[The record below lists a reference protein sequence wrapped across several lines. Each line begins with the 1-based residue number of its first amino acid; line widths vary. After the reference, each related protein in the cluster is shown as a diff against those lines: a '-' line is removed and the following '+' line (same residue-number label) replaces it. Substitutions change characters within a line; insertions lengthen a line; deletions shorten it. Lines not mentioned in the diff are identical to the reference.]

1 MVTKFTG
8 SINDQVFD
16 DVDKFNTYV
25 DKLRSS
31 ETPIYHME
39 YKVETAPETASE
51 NAVCAKQ
58 EVVERETYT
67 TPKLIERFS
76 PISIARRL
84 ERDRLDLDEDSL
96 GSLLDDL
103 YSELSEV
110 EINDNDRGDIESQFQ
125 RDIDFLDELA
135 FVGHGSMDNMD
146 FEHNQYESTVKYTME
161 RLRSLRDKVIAEID
175 KEITLVDSEYLQ
187 RTMEYQAERNKLQE
201 RAEKDSLLADYGRK
215 CNRTII
221 AKLQPQAGRC
231 LER

>member
-8 SINDQVFD
+8 SVNDQTFD

-39 YKVETAPETASE
+39 YKVETAPE

-58 EVVERETYT
+58 ETYT

-103 YSELSEV
+103 YSELSET

-135 FVGHGSMDNMD
+135 FVGRESIDKMD
-146 FEHNQYESTVKYTME
+146 FEHHQYERTVKYTME
-161 RLRSLRDKVIAEID
+161 RLHSLRDKVIAEID
-175 KEITLVDSEYLQ
+175 KEIDAVDNEYLQ
-187 RTMEYQAERNKLQE
+187 NTTKNQAERNKLQE
-201 RAEKDSLLADYGRK
+201 RAEKDNLLADYGRK

>member
-8 SINDQVFD
+8 SVNDQVFD

-58 EVVERETYT
+58 ETYT

-110 EINDNDRGDIESQFQ
+110 EINDNDRIDIETQFQ

-135 FVGHGSMDNMD
+135 FVGRESVDRMD
-146 FEHNQYESTVKYTME
+146 FEHNQYESMVKYTME
-161 RLRSLRDKVIAEID
+161 HLHSLRDKVIAEID
-175 KEITLVDSEYLQ
+175 KEIDAVDKEYLQ
-187 RTMEYQAERNKLQE
+187 RTMEYQAECNKLQE
-201 RAEKDSLLADYGRK
+201 RAEKDDLLADYGRK

>member
-8 SINDQVFD
+8 SVNDQTFD

-25 DKLRSS
+25 AKLRSS

-39 YKVETAPETASE
+39 YKVETAPE

-58 EVVERETYT
+58 ETVEQETYT
-67 TPKLIERFS
+67 TSKLIERFS
-76 PISIARRL
+76 PLSIARRL

-103 YSELSEV
+103 YSELSEI
-110 EINDNDRGDIESQFQ
+110 EINDNDRGDIKAQFQ
-125 RDIDFLDELA
+125 RDIDFLDGLSIT
-135 FVGHGSMDNMD
+135 GLGSIDNMI

-175 KEITLVDSEYLQ
+175 KEIDMVDNEYL
-187 RTMEYQAERNKLQE
+187 RHTTEYQTERNNIQE

>member
-8 SINDQVFD
+8 SVNDQVFD
-16 DVDKFNTYV
+16 DVERFNTYV

-39 YKVETAPETASE
+39 YRIETVPETTPEKTSE

-58 EVVERETYT
+58 ETYT

-84 ERDRLDLDEDSL
+84 ERDGIDLDEDSL
-96 GSLLDDL
+96 GDMLDDL

-110 EINDNDRGDIESQFQ
+110 EINDNDRRDIESQFQ

-135 FVGHGSMDNMD
+135 FVGHESVDKMDL
-146 FEHNQYESTVKYTME
+146 EHNQYESMVKYTME
-161 RLRSLRDKVIAEID
+161 HLRFLRDKVIAEID
-175 KEITLVDSEYLQ
+175 KEIDAVDNEYLR
-187 RTMEYQAERNKLQE
+187 RTTEYQAERNKLQE

>member
-8 SINDQVFD
+8 SVNDQVFD

-39 YKVETAPETASE
+39 YKVETAPE

-58 EVVERETYT
+58 ETVEQVTYT

-76 PISIARRL
+76 PISVARRL
-84 ERDRLDLDEDSL
+84 ERDGLDLDEDSL
-96 GSLLDDL
+96 GDMLDDL

-110 EINDNDRGDIESQFQ
+110 EINDNDRKDIEAQFQ

-135 FVGHGSMDNMD
+135 FVGRESIDNKD

-175 KEITLVDSEYLQ
+175 KEIDAVDNEYLQ
-187 RTMEYQAERNKLQE
+187 RTTEYQAECNKLQE
-201 RAEKDSLLADYGRK
+201 RAEKDDLLADYGRK

-221 AKLQPQAGRC
+221 SKPQAGRC

>member
-8 SINDQVFD
+8 SVNDQTFD

-39 YKVETAPETASE
+39 YKVETAPE

-58 EVVERETYT
+58 ETVEQETYT

-84 ERDRLDLDEDSL
+84 ERDRVDLDEDSL

-135 FVGHGSMDNMD
+135 FVGRESIDKMDS
-146 FEHNQYESTVKYTME
+146 EHHQYECAVKYTME
-161 RLRSLRDKVIAEID
+161 RLHSLRDKVIAEID

-187 RTMEYQAERNKLQE
+187 HTMEYQTERNNLQE

>member
-8 SINDQVFD
+8 SVNDQVFD
-16 DVDKFNTYV
+16 DAERFNTYV

-31 ETPIYHME
+31 KTPIYHME
-39 YKVETAPETASE
+39 YKVETIPE

-58 EVVERETYT
+58 ETVERETYT

-84 ERDRLDLDEDSL
+84 ERDRVDLDEDSL
-96 GSLLDDL
+96 GDMLDDL

-135 FVGHGSMDNMD
+135 FVGRESIDKMDS
-146 FEHNQYESTVKYTME
+146 EHHQYECAVKYTME
-161 RLRSLRDKVIAEID
+161 RLHSLRDKVIAEID
-175 KEITLVDSEYLQ
+175 KEIDAVDNEYLQ
-187 RTMEYQAERNKLQE
+187 NTTKDQAERNKLQE

>member
-8 SINDQVFD
+8 SVNDQVFD

-58 EVVERETYT
+58 ETYT

-110 EINDNDRGDIESQFQ
+110 EINDNDRRDIESQFQ
-125 RDIDFLDELA
+125 RDIDFLDELS
-135 FVGHGSMDNMD
+135 VIGRGSIDKMDY
-146 FEHNQYESTVKYTME
+146 EHNQYESTIKYTME
-161 RLRSLRDKVIAEID
+161 RLHSLRDKVIAEID
-175 KEITLVDSEYLQ
+175 KEIDAVDKEYLQ
-187 RTMEYQAERNKLQE
+187 RTMEYQAECNRLQE

>member
-8 SINDQVFD
+8 SVNDQTFD

-58 EVVERETYT
+58 ETYT

-96 GSLLDDL
+96 GDMLDDL

-110 EINDNDRGDIESQFQ
+110 EINDNDRKDIETQFQ
-125 RDIDFLDELA
+125 RDIDFLDELSII
-135 FVGHGSMDNMD
+135 GRGSIDKMD
-146 FEHNQYESTVKYTME
+146 FEHNQYESMVKYTME
-161 RLRSLRDKVIAEID
+161 HLHSLRDKVIAEID
-175 KEITLVDSEYLQ
+175 KEIDAVDNEYLQ
-187 RTMEYQAERNKLQE
+187 RTTEYQAECNRLQE

>member
-8 SINDQVFD
+8 SVNDQVFD

-39 YKVETAPETASE
+39 YKVETAPETVSE

-58 EVVERETYT
+58 ETYT

-76 PISIARRL
+76 PISVARRL

-96 GSLLDDL
+96 GDLLDDL

-110 EINDNDRGDIESQFQ
+110 KINDNDRKSIEDQFQ

-135 FVGHGSMDNMD
+135 FIGHGSVDNMD
-146 FEHNQYESTVKYTME
+146 FEHNQYESTIKYTME
-161 RLRSLRDKVIAEID
+161 RLQSLRNKVIAEID
-175 KEITLVDSEYLQ
+175 KEIDAVDKEYLQ
-187 RTMEYQAERNKLQE
+187 RTTEYQAERNKLQE

-215 CNRTII
+215 CNRTVIS
-221 AKLQPQAGRC
+221 KLQPQAGRC

>member
-8 SINDQVFD
+8 SVNDQTFD

-39 YKVETAPETASE
+39 YKVETAPETVSE

-58 EVVERETYT
+58 ETYT

-76 PISIARRL
+76 PISVARRL

-96 GSLLDDL
+96 GDLLDDL

-110 EINDNDRGDIESQFQ
+110 KINDNDRKSIEDQFQ

-135 FVGHGSMDNMD
+135 FIGHGSVDNMD
-146 FEHNQYESTVKYTME
+146 FEHNQYESTIKYTME
-161 RLRSLRDKVIAEID
+161 RLQSLRNKVIAEID
-175 KEITLVDSEYLQ
+175 KEIDAVDNEYLQ
-187 RTMEYQAERNKLQE
+187 RTTEYQAERNKLQE

-215 CNRTII
+215 CNRTVIS
-221 AKLQPQAGRC
+221 KPQAGRC
-231 LER
+231 LEK

>member
-8 SINDQVFD
+8 SVNDQTFD

-39 YKVETAPETASE
+39 YKVETAPE

-58 EVVERETYT
+58 ETVERETYT

-103 YSELSEV
+103 YSELSEI

-135 FVGHGSMDNMD
+135 FVGRKSIDNMD
-146 FEHNQYESTVKYTME
+146 YEHNQYERTVKYTME
-161 RLRSLRDKVIAEID
+161 RLHSLRDKVI
-175 KEITLVDSEYLQ
+175 VQ
-187 RTMEYQAERNKLQE
+187 VQ
-201 RAEKDSLLADYGRK
+201 
-215 CNRTII
+215 TIYHYI
-221 AKLQPQAGRC
+221 IWSNNSVFANGL
-231 LER
+231 

>member
-8 SINDQVFD
+8 SVNDQVFD
-16 DVDKFNTYV
+16 DVERFNTYV

-39 YKVETAPETASE
+39 YRIETAPETASE

-58 EVVERETYT
+58 ETYT

-84 ERDRLDLDEDSL
+84 ERDGIDLDEDSL
-96 GSLLDDL
+96 GDMLDDL

-110 EINDNDRGDIESQFQ
+110 EINDNDRRDIESQFQ
-125 RDIDFLDELA
+125 RDIDFLDELS
-135 FVGHGSMDNMD
+135 FVGRESVDKMD
-146 FEHNQYESTVKYTME
+146 FEHNQYESMVKYTME
-161 RLRSLRDKVIAEID
+161 HLRSLRDKVIAEID
-175 KEITLVDSEYLQ
+175 KEIDAVDNEYLQ
-187 RTMEYQAERNKLQE
+187 NTTKNQAERNKLQE

-221 AKLQPQAGRC
+221 SKPQAGRC

>member
-8 SINDQVFD
+8 SVNDQTFD

-39 YKVETAPETASE
+39 YRIETAPETASK
-51 NAVCAKQ
+51 NAVSEGPICAKQ
-58 EVVERETYT
+58 ETYT

-76 PISIARRL
+76 PISITRRL

-96 GSLLDDL
+96 GDMLDDL

-110 EINDNDRGDIESQFQ
+110 EINDNDRKDIEAQFQ

-135 FVGHGSMDNMD
+135 FVGRESIDKMDS
-146 FEHNQYESTVKYTME
+146 EHNQYERTVKYTME
-161 RLRSLRDKVIAEID
+161 RLHSLRDRVIAEID
-175 KEITLVDSEYLQ
+175 KEIDAVDNEYLQ
-187 RTMEYQAERNKLQE
+187 RTMEYQAECNRLQE

>member
-8 SINDQVFD
+8 SVNDQTFD

-39 YKVETAPETASE
+39 YKVETAPE

-58 EVVERETYT
+58 ETVERETYT
-67 TPKLIERFS
+67 ISKLIERFS
-76 PISIARRL
+76 PFSIARRL

-96 GSLLDDL
+96 RDMLDDL
-103 YSELSEV
+103 YSELSEI
-110 EINDNDRGDIESQFQ
+110 EINDNDRGDIKAQFQ
-125 RDIDFLDELA
+125 RDIDFLDDLSIA
-135 FVGHGSMDNMD
+135 GRGSIDNMD
-146 FEHNQYESTVKYTME
+146 SEHNQYESTVKYTME
-161 RLRSLRDKVIAEID
+161 RLRSLRDRVIAEID

-187 RTMEYQAERNKLQE
+187 RTMEYQTERNNIQE

-221 AKLQPQAGRC
+221 AKLQPQTGRC

>member
-1 MVTKFTG
+1 MVKKFTG
-8 SINDQVFD
+8 SVNDQVFD
-16 DVDKFNTYV
+16 DADKFNTYV

-31 ETPIYHME
+31 KTPIYHME
-39 YKVETAPETASE
+39 YKVETAPE

-58 EVVERETYT
+58 ETVEQETYT

-76 PISIARRL
+76 PLSIARRL

-110 EINDNDRGDIESQFQ
+110 EINDNDRGDIKAQFQ
-125 RDIDFLDELA
+125 RDIDFLDDLSIT
-135 FVGHGSMDNMD
+135 GRGSIDNMD
-146 FEHNQYESTVKYTME
+146 YEHNQYESTVKYTME
-161 RLRSLRDKVIAEID
+161 RLHSLRDKVIAEID
-175 KEITLVDSEYLQ
+175 KEIDAVDNEYLQ
-187 RTMEYQAERNKLQE
+187 RTMEYQTERNKLQE

>member
-8 SINDQVFD
+8 SVNDQTFD

-51 NAVCAKQ
+51 NAVCVKQ
-58 EVVERETYT
+58 ETYT

-96 GSLLDDL
+96 GDMLDDL

-110 EINDNDRGDIESQFQ
+110 EINDNDRKDIETQFQ
-125 RDIDFLDELA
+125 RDIDFLDELSII
-135 FVGHGSMDNMD
+135 GRGSIDKMN
-146 FEHNQYESTVKYTME
+146 FEHNQYESMVKYTME
-161 RLRSLRDKVIAEID
+161 HLHSLRDKVIAEID
-175 KEITLVDSEYLQ
+175 KEIDAVDNEYLQ
-187 RTMEYQAERNKLQE
+187 RTTEYQAECNRLQE

>member
-8 SINDQVFD
+8 SVNDQTFD

-51 NAVCAKQ
+51 NAGCAKQ

-76 PISIARRL
+76 PLSVARRL
-84 ERDRLDLDEDSL
+84 ERDRLDLDEDAL

-125 RDIDFLDELA
+125 RDIDFLDELD
-135 FVGHGSMDNMD
+135 FVGRGSIDKMDS
-146 FEHNQYESTVKYTME
+146 EHNQYESTVKYTME
-161 RLRSLRDKVIAEID
+161 RLHSLRDKVIAEID
-175 KEITLVDSEYLQ
+175 KEIDAVDNEYLQ
-187 RTMEYQAERNKLQE
+187 RTMEYQAECNKLQE